1 MEFLHGAAEELIR
14 AEYTEMPGLQLTF
27 WQAQR
32 LWNLSEERC
41 ERALSALLAAGFLV
55 RSSDGCYMRPPLT
68 TRERESLLEC
78 GLARVAPRSRTGK
91 TDP

>member
-1 MEFLHGAAEELIR
+1 MNSLHRRAEELIR

-41 ERALSALLAAGFLV
+41 ERALRTLVAAGFLV
-55 RSSDGCYMRPPLT
+55 HTSDGCYTRPHTDWAKRRLT
-68 TRERESLLEC
+68 PSDAHTGR
-78 GLARVAPRSRTGK
+78 ARARGATKQSR
-91 TDP
+91 